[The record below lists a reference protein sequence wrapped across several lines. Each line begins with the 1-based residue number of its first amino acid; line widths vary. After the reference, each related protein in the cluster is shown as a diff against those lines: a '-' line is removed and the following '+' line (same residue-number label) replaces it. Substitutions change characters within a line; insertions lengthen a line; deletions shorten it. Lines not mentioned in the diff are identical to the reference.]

1 MPGVRVEGAV
11 TDRTAVG
18 RILEVDQASF
28 ARAFWQRP
36 IAVRH
41 SLAGH
46 PLFSLEAL
54 ARLADSLPLRA
65 IERHVG
71 EQPLLVPGGAPE
83 LEGPP
88 SETVLGIEGN
98 GYWMVLWNIEQDPRY
113 KAVRDA
119 VLDAAE
125 AYLPRD
131 RDASMRRR
139 EAFLFL
145 SAPNS
150 ITPVHFDPEHNFLL
164 QIRGL
169 KTINVGCFPDPADQ
183 QRELDRYY
191 DGGHRNLE
199 RIPSESEAFH
209 MSPGDGVYV
218 WPFAPHWV
226 ENGPEASI
234 SLSITWRTT
243 RSQREERVHTM
254 NAKLRARGRSPAP
267 PGASPA
273 IDRVKGGVVGA
284 VQGLRRL
291 RQRGPHISR

>member
-1 MPGVRVEGAV
+1 MEVVRVDGVV
-11 TDRTAVG
+11 TQRAAG
-18 RILEVDQASF
+18 QRILDVDQSAF
-28 ARAFWQRP
+28 ADAFWRRP

-54 ARLADSLPLRA
+54 AELADWLPLRA

-83 LEGPP
+83 LNGPP

-98 GYWMVLWNIEQDPRY
+98 GCWMVLWNIEQDPKY
-113 KAVRDA
+113 MAILDA

-125 AYLPRD
+125 GYLPRD

-145 SAPNS
+145 SAPSS

-169 KTINVGCFPDPADQ
+169 KTINVGRFPDPADQ
-183 QRELDRYY
+183 QRELDRY
-191 DGGHRNLE
+191 
-199 RIPSESEAFH
+199 
-209 MSPGDGVYV
+209 
-218 WPFAPHWV
+218 
-226 ENGPEASI
+226 
-234 SLSITWRTT
+234 
-243 RSQREERVHTM
+243 
-254 NAKLRARGRSPAP
+254 
-267 PGASPA
+267 
-273 IDRVKGGVVGA
+273 
-284 VQGLRRL
+284 
-291 RQRGPHISR
+291 